1 MSGIGLGEL
10 LLQFSA
16 SPPGLEQFGIVT
28 GSKIFSFSNE
38 SETSDKGNKLY
49 ITHSGLFAYNNEKNI
64 FQALQ
69 GINVGDFENTG
80 YVDFDKAIHTILF
93 EDNQFNTTL
102 GATGTCMISLKP
114 EFLLSSNSGAT
125 GFAGGTGPTGV
136 SGAIGP
142 TGSTGPSGEIGV
154 SGPTGATGP
163 SGAIGATG
171 PTGPSGPTGA
181 SGQLG
186 LYTNTSLIYP
196 SIAITAD
203 GIAPSQPPTTL
214 VNQYAV
220 NGWYF
225 KNTVASS
232 KINWYLPPSLDM
244 TVGDLLGLYITIFNG
259 STTSN
264 DNMPFITV
272 YTVPTGTGDFFPG
285 FYRSSMTYIINASPV
300 ANKYY
305 TAFAN
310 IKNATTP
317 PYYASTLI
325 SMIQS
330 PVVNPKGS
338 YLSNEKILAFTISSN
353 SSSPTNS
360 VEFVIQ
366 KLGVITANTTQELVF
381 LNNSVNLATNLSLG
395 SAMALPY
402 QSALN
407 TTSFLA
413 TGTSGQILRCNGANA
428 PSWTT
433 QTGFSVNFA
442 GNATVVGNYLSP
454 GRYYDTTWTSV
465 TSSSNF
471 TKWIAPTSI
480 TVTKITFMWSVGS
493 ATATM
498 SVLVAGVVVYTTGT
512 IFGTAGNTVVS
523 GLNITLTSGQ
533 TLEISLNVE
542 QIGYVSACMYMI

>member
-10 LLQFSA
+10 LLQFSE

-28 GSKIFSFSNE
+28 ESKIFSFSNE

-49 ITHSGLFAYNNEKNI
+49 ITHSGLFAYNNQKNI

-69 GINVGDFENTG
+69 SINVGDCENTTCI
-80 YVDFDKAIHTILF
+80 DFDKAIHTILF
-93 EDNQFNTTL
+93 EDSQFNSIL
-102 GATGTCMISLKP
+102 GSTGICMVSLKP
-114 EFLLSSNSGAT
+114 EFLLSCNSGAT
-125 GFAGGTGPTGV
+125 GFAGGAGATGPTGYT
-136 SGAIGP
+136 GP
-142 TGSTGPSGEIGV
+142 TG
-154 SGPTGATGP
+154 PTGFT
-163 SGAIGATG
+163 GATG
-171 PTGPSGPTGA
+171 PTGPTGYTGP

-186 LYTNTSLIYP
+186 LYTNTMLIYP
-196 SIAITAD
+196 SMAITAD
-203 GIAPSQPPTTL
+203 GIAPSQPPTIL

-225 KNTVASS
+225 KNTVSSS

-244 TVGDLLGLYITIFNG
+244 TVGDLLGLYMRIFNA

-272 YTVPTGTGDFFPG
+272 YTVPTGNGDFFPG
-285 FYRSSMTYIINASPV
+285 FFRSSMTYIINASPV
-300 ANKYY
+300 TNKYY

-317 PYYASTLI
+317 PYYASTLV

-330 PVVNPKGS
+330 PVANPRGS
-338 YLSNEKILAFTISSN
+338 YLSSEKILAFTISSN
-353 SSSPTNS
+353 SSSATNS

-366 KLGVITANTTQELVF
+366 KLGVITSNTTQELVF

-413 TGTSGQILRCNGANA
+413 TGTSGQILRCNGVNA

-454 GRYYDTTWTSV
+454 GRYYDTKWESV

-471 TKWIAPTSI
+471 TKWIAPTSV
-480 TVTKITFMWSVGS
+480 TLTKITFMWSVGS

-498 SVLVAGVVVYTTGT
+498 SVRVAGIVVYTTGT
-512 IFGTAGNTVVS
+512 IFGTEGNTVLS

-542 QIGYVSACMYMI
+542 QIGYVLACMYMI